1 MYLFFKRLLDVIM
14 ALVMVI
20 ILSPVIITVAIYL
33 MVALRGTAII
43 FRQRRA
49 GYSNKPFNVYKF
61 KTMLDTKD
69 ADGKLLPDEQRLTK
83 TGIMLRK
90 YSLDEL
96 PQLFNILNGTMSFIG
111 PRPLLV
117 DYLPLYTY
125 RQLRRHEVLP
135 GISGWA
141 QVNGR
146 NAISWEQK
154 FEYDVWYVDH
164 VSLQTDIR
172 IMWRTVRKVFK
183 TEGISQQGHATM
195 PVFKGANKS

>member
-96 PQLFNILNGTMSFIG
+96 PQLFNILNGTMRFIG

-154 FEYDVWYVDH
+154 FEYDVWYVDNM
-164 VSLQTDIR
+164 SATLDIK
-172 IMWRTVRKVFK
+172 IFWLTAMKVLK
-183 TEGISQQGHATM
+183 PEGISSATAATM
-195 PVFKGANKS
+195 ERFTGSK

>member
-14 ALVMVI
+14 ALVLVI
-20 ILSPVIITVAIYL
+20 VLSPVIIAVAVYL
-33 MVALRGTAII
+33 LVTLKSRAII
-43 FRQRRA
+43 FRQCRA
-49 GYSNKPFNVYKF
+49 GYNNKPFNVYKF
-61 KTMLDTKD
+61 KTMLDTRD

-83 TGIMLRK
+83 TGLMLRK

-117 DYLPLYTY
+117 DYLPLYTHT
-125 RQLRRHEVLP
+125 QLRRHEVLP

-154 FEYDVWYVDH
+154 FEYDVWYVDNMSFALDIKICLLTIKK
-164 VSLQTDIR
+164 VLQP
-172 IMWRTVRKVFK
+172 
-183 TEGISQQGHATM
+183 EGINSATAATM
-195 PVFKGANKS
+195 ERFTGTK

>member
-1 MYLFFKRLLDVIM
+1 
-14 ALVMVI
+14 
-20 ILSPVIITVAIYL
+20 
-33 MVALRGTAII
+33 
-43 FRQRRA
+43 
-49 GYSNKPFNVYKF
+49 
-61 KTMLDTKD
+61 MLDTKD
-69 ADGKLLPDEQRLTK
+69 ASGKLLPDEQRLTK
-83 TGIMLRK
+83 TGLILRK

-117 DYLPLYTY
+117 DYLPLYSY

-154 FEYDVWYVDH
+154 FDYDVWYVDH
-164 VSLQTDIR
+164 MNFALDIK
-172 IMWRTVRKVFK
+172 ICLLTIKKVLRS
-183 TEGISQQGHATM
+183 EGISSANAATM
-195 PVFKGANKS
+195 ERFTGTD

>member
-1 MYLFFKRLLDVIM
+1 MYLFFKRLFDIIM
-14 ALVMVI
+14 ALILVI
-20 ILSPVIITVAIYL
+20 VLSPVLIVVSIYL
-33 MVALRGTAII
+33 IAALKGPGII
-43 FRQRRA
+43 FKQRRV
-49 GYSNKPFNVYKF
+49 GLGNKPFNVYKF

-69 ADGKLLPDEQRLTK
+69 ASGKLLPDEQRLTK
-83 TGIMLRK
+83 TGLILRK

-117 DYLPLYTY
+117 DYLPLYSY

-154 FEYDVWYVDH
+154 FDYDVWYVDH
-164 VSLQTDIR
+164 MNFALDIK
-172 IMWRTVRKVFK
+172 ICLLTIKKVLRS
-183 TEGISQQGHATM
+183 EGISSANAATM
-195 PVFKGANKS
+195 ERFTGTD